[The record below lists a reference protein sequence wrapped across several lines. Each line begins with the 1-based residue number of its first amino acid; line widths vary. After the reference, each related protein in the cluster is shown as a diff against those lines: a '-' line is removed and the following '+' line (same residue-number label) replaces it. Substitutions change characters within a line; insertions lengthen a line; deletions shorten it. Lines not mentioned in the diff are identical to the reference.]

1 MSDSTKT
8 RLFFFK
14 ANSSDLKAVE
24 TYLTKRNYEVL
35 SESDFKEALA
45 KLIHFDPAFVFLAWD
60 HPHPR
65 IQSVPKFLGQSV
77 SATIIPYVESS
88 SRDHLREL
96 EISGFSLKIYPPVS
110 GPAIIRS
117 ILKIEKE
124 SQQTAVDLTKFSNS
138 REDSNKTTIISGK
151 KKTEA
156 MQIFLQDL
164 DKQDTE
170 ISEPSISETSPV
182 AKSIIH
188 IQKGTRGD
196 LIKFNKSKLESLA
209 IKSNFEKLK
218 ASTKE
223 ALQTDFQNKVKNQI
237 IDLTQSY
244 VEAELDGALKTEI
257 DASASHQRL
266 LCLVVQSESWCGYLV
281 ISSQNQIKNNDY
293 QTILQNWLQDQF
305 INMNEISEN
314 DYFEIELQ
322 NKDVDLKTWAQ
333 ANSDYLE
340 IIETDKSEV
349 LLSFFSIDPKY
360 LILELS
366 EAHQMLEV
374 PLQLVTADKKIE
386 LSLFLHLPDN
396 KKYILYTPANQT
408 LSSQQ
413 KNKLLEKN
421 IVKLHTPMSF
431 EKELNKLK
439 AEYYLNDSVNKIK
452 QVIA

>member
-1 MSDSTKT
+1 M
-8 RLFFFK
+8 
-14 ANSSDLKAVE
+14 
-24 TYLTKRNYEVL
+24 
-35 SESDFKEALA
+35 
-45 KLIHFDPAFVFLAWD
+45 
-60 HPHPR
+60 
-65 IQSVPKFLGQSV
+65 
-77 SATIIPYVESS
+77 
-88 SRDHLREL
+88 
-96 EISGFSLKIYPPVS
+96 
-110 GPAIIRS
+110 
-117 ILKIEKE
+117 
-124 SQQTAVDLTKFSNS
+124 
-138 REDSNKTTIISGK
+138 
-151 KKTEA
+151 
-156 MQIFLQDL
+156 
-164 DKQDTE
+164 
-170 ISEPSISETSPV
+170 
-182 AKSIIH
+182 
-188 IQKGTRGD
+188 
-196 LIKFNKSKLESLA
+196 
-209 IKSNFEKLK
+209 
-218 ASTKE
+218 
-223 ALQTDFQNKVKNQI
+223 
-237 IDLTQSY
+237 
-244 VEAELDGALKTEI
+244 
-257 DASASHQRL
+257 
-266 LCLVVQSESWCGYLV
+266 QSESWCGYLV

-413 KNKLLEKN
+413 KNKLLEKS

-439 AEYYLNDSVNKIK
+439 AEYYLNDSVSKIK